1 MCLVWGIYITRL
13 VPWHCD
19 IGLGCR
25 DRAYAVCSGNTTA
38 ATTPTTPPTKT
49 TAPATATDTVLA
61 AAATYLRVFLFT
73 YEQAHSLGLLLL
85 MTLPLI
91 FHFLPRFCR
100 PAYQRRSKELPL
112 PVT

>member
-1 MCLVWGIYITRL
+1 MQWK
-13 VPWHCD
+13 HN
-19 IGLGCR
+19 
-25 DRAYAVCSGNTTA
+25 SSNNTNNTNNKNDS
-38 ATTPTTPPTKT
+38 TSNSNRHF
-49 TAPATATDTVLA
+49 VLA